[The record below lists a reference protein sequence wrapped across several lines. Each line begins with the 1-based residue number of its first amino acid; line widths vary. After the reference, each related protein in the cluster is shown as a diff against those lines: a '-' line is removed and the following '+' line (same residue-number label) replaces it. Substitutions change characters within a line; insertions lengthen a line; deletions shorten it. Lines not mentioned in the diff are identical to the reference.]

1 MKFQR
6 MIDAHLLTSHPSLP
20 WPEYL
25 IPFIRR
31 ETDIL
36 KTSSVN
42 QSVPHIDFRPK
53 IQMPPRSSFV
63 TARVFSAVQRME
75 SHQCMSHF
83 VTFKVQRAVY
93 IVEILHKQLTLIIM
107 ATTGV
112 RLRYL
117 TPWTFTILKSSP
129 SHRGGSQGQLDRR
142 PPSQRYPGLRH
153 TRNWRRNSSPQI
165 PSTPTAL

>member
-20 WPEYL
+20 LPEYL

-36 KTSSVN
+36 RTSSVN

-53 IQMPPRSSFV
+53 IQMTPRSSFV
-63 TARVFSAVQRME
+63 TARVFSAVQRTE
-75 SHQCMSHF
+75 SHQCMSYF

-117 TPWTFTILKSSP
+117 TPILKSSP
-129 SHRGGSQGQLDRR
+129 SHRGGSQGQLDQG
-142 PPSQRYPGLRH
+142 PPSQCYPGLRH

-165 PSTPTAL
+165 PSTATSL